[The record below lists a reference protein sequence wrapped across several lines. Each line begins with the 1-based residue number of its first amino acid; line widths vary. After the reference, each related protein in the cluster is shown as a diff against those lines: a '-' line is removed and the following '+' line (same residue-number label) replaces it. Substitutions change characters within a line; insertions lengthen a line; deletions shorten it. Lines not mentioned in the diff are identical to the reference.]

1 MKISVEIGNSNQR
14 KEITDELGIIGEA
27 ARHAT
32 MAFRIQE
39 IIVPKDF
46 DAKVTEL
53 QGTKDFRSIPGAE
66 PVAKSIF
73 HEKGYFLLFHP
84 NLFTKHYDNQVR
96 FSIYWHEF
104 TLIVNKGRFPV
115 LTRHKLD
122 RYANYFMNLYQL
134 FDQYD
139 AARKSFEFRD
149 AIVKN
154 ALGTELSEIAR
165 ADLENSLMGNL
176 ALINNKPEYYDWI
189 KFQQEEFKKYKNV
202 SQFLS
207 QIQGKI
213 SQLSFSIIFAYAT
226 MDHYE
231 YLREK
236 EQLISEA
243 PMLDNNTRVFLEYF
257 RLKYEEGSADLSDG
271 IDIMEAFWANFG
283 IRFVDGA
290 QSLQC
295 ELVPLK

>member
-1 MKISVEIGNSNQR
+1 MKITVEIGNKTQQ

-27 ARHAT
+27 AKHAT
-32 MAFRIQE
+32 MAFPIQE

-46 DAKVTEL
+46 DAKVNEL
-53 QGTKDFRSIPGAE
+53 EGTNQYKSIPGAE
-66 PVAKSIF
+66 PVAKSVF
-73 HEKGYFLLFHP
+73 NEKGYYLLFHP
-84 NLFTKHYDNQVR
+84 NLFTKHYDNHVR

-122 RYANYFMNLYQL
+122 RFANYFMNLYQL

-149 AIVKN
+149 AIVNKV
-154 ALGTELSEIAR
+154 LKTELSDIAR
-165 ADLENSLMGNL
+165 QDLETSLMGNL
-176 ALINNKPEYYDWI
+176 ALINNKAEYHDWI
-189 KFQQEEFKKYKNV
+189 KFQQEEFKQHKNV
-202 SQFLS
+202 SQFLQ

-257 RLKYEEGSADLSDG
+257 RMKYDEGSSDLSDG
-271 IDIMEAFWANFG
+271 IDIMEALWANFG
-283 IRFVDGA
+283 IRFVDGEK
-290 QSLQC
+290 SLQC
-295 ELVPLK
+295 ELVDIK

>member
-1 MKISVEIGNSNQR
+1 MKITVEIGKKSQQQ
-14 KEITDELGIIGEA
+14 EITDELGIIGEA
-27 ARHAT
+27 AKHAT

-39 IIVPKDF
+39 IIVPKNF
-46 DAKVTEL
+46 DAKVNEL
-53 QGTKDFRSIPGAE
+53 EGTNQYQSIPGAE
-66 PVAKSIF
+66 PVAKSVF
-73 HEKGYFLLFHP
+73 HEDGYYLLFHP

-96 FSIYWHEF
+96 FAIYWHEF
-104 TLIVNKGRFPV
+104 ALIVNKGRFPV

-122 RYANYFMNLYQL
+122 RFANYFMNIYQL

-149 AIVKN
+149 AIVN
-154 ALGTELSEIAR
+154 NVLHQELSETAR
-165 ADLENSLMGNL
+165 QDLETSLTGNL
-176 ALINNKPEYYDWI
+176 ALINNKKEYYEWI
-189 KFQQEEFKKYKNV
+189 KFQQEEFTKHKNV
-202 SQFLS
+202 SQFLQ

-243 PMLDNNTRVFLEYF
+243 PMLNNNTRVLLEYF
-257 RLKYEEGSADLSDG
+257 RMKYDEGSTDLSDG
-271 IDIMEAFWANFG
+271 IAPMRSRTIMEAFWANFG
-283 IRFVDGA
+283 N
-290 QSLQC
+290 
-295 ELVPLK
+295 

>member
-1 MKISVEIGNSNQR
+1 MKITVEIGNNDQR

-27 ARHAT
+27 ALHAT

-46 DAKVTEL
+46 DAKVNEL
-53 QGTKDFRSIPGAE
+53 QGTTDFKSIPGSE
-66 PVAKSIF
+66 PVARSIF
-73 HEKGYFLLFHP
+73 HEKGYYLLFHP
-84 NLFTKHYDNQVR
+84 NLYTKHYDNQVR
-96 FSIYWHEF
+96 FAIYWHEF

-115 LTRHKLD
+115 LTRHRLD
-122 RYANYFMNLYQL
+122 RFANYFMNLYQL

-149 AIVKN
+149 AIVKQ
-154 ALGTELSEIAR
+154 ALQTELSDTAR
-165 ADLENSLMGNL
+165 ADLETSLMGNL
-176 ALINNKPEYYDWI
+176 ALISNKTEYHDWI
-189 KFQQEEFKKYKNV
+189 KFQQEEFKNHKNIQ
-202 SQFLS
+202 QFLS
-207 QIQGKI
+207 QIQGRI

-236 EQLISEA
+236 EELISGA
-243 PMLDNNTRVFLEYF
+243 PMLDNNTRVLLEYF
-257 RLKYEEGSADLSDG
+257 RLKYDEGSADLSDG

-283 IRFVDGA
+283 LRFVDGA

-295 ELVPLK
+295 EIVPLK